1 MFAIGPAEALVL
13 FALIML
19 PLFAIF
25 VWALVDAL
33 RRSDAQWQA
42 AGQSKVLWA
51 ILIAVL
57 GFLGAALYYF
67 IPRPA
72 LERVRQREAAQ
83 RGTSRDSLR

>member
-1 MFAIGPAEALVL
+1 MFALGPAELLVISV
-13 FALIML
+13 LIML

-33 RRSDAQWQA
+33 RRSDAEWQA

-57 GFLGAALYYF
+57 GILGAALYFF

-72 LERVRQREAAQ
+72 LQRAREAGVG
-83 RGTSRDSLR
+83 RGASFS

>member
-1 MFAIGPAEALVL
+1 MFAVGPAELVVIFALV
-13 FALIML
+13 ML

-33 RRSDAQWQA
+33 RRSDAEWEA

-57 GFLGAALYYF
+57 GFLGAALYFF
-67 IPRPA
+67 IPRPD
-72 LERVRQREAAQ
+72 LERARRRALGSGGSD
-83 RGTSRDSLR
+83 RGFS